1 MIPPIVAIHRIDEF
15 YQILRQ
21 PETLLSKMMF
31 HPRPERPTKPAA
43 GFVRYEPGAYH
54 PLHRHDFAQI
64 WYILEG
70 TFTIGGKT
78 YDPAQ

>member
-1 MIPPIVAIHRIDEF
+1 
-15 YQILRQ
+15 
-21 PETLLSKMMF
+21 MF